1 MRPDIKSGIEYA
13 LITLLAA
20 GLCLWLL
27 ISGANEEDPS
37 AAKLALTGLG
47 LMVSGVMHCVFMMQL
62 VRRTGRSFA
71 PWFVAIVI
79 LMPVGTAVLLALLLS
94 ESEVSEGD
102 RGGS

>member
-37 AAKLALTGLG
+37 VAQLALTGLG
-47 LMVSGVMHCVFMMQL
+47 LVVTGAMHCVFMMQL
-62 VRRTGRSFA
+62 VRRTGRRFA

-79 LMPVGTAVLLALLLS
+79 FMPVGTAVLLALLLGESEAS
-94 ESEVSEGD
+94 ES
-102 RGGS
+102 